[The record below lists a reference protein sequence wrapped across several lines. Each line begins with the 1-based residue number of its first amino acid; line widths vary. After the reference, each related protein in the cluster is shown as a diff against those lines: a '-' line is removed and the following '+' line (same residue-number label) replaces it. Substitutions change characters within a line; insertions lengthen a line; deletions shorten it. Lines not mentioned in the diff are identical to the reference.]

1 MVQTPYFHYRGTHSI
16 SDWETKIPQ
25 TLAWSYIYICTHCD
39 SMYIKSQNRQSYYIE
54 ISTAGLDGNTIK
66 KSKDVIAIKVIFF
79 YSITSGIGRWKE
91 IMMRKGHKITFQ
103 GSGGILLLVSF
114 NQYIYVL

>member
-1 MVQTPYFHYRGTHSI
+1 
-16 SDWETKIPQ
+16 
-25 TLAWSYIYICTHCD
+25 
-39 SMYIKSQNRQSYYIE
+39 MYIKSQNRQSYYIE
-54 ISTAGLDGNTIK
+54 ISIAGLDGNTIK

-114 NQYIYVL
+114 NQYIYVLYAS